1 MSIRFKDIISGTII
15 WVYFMGLFY
24 RNVSLD
30 LFLRPFS
37 WSNSV
42 TIFWDFLMGLFT
54 ASISRDLFLRPFSG
68 SNAGTIFWDFFL
80 GPFYGSVS
88 WDIFKDYLLGVMLGP
103 FSGTK
108 EESEGT

>member
-1 MSIRFKDIISGTII
+1 MEHFLGAFS
-15 WVYFMGLFY
+15 
-24 RNVSLD
+24 VSVSWD

-42 TIFWDFLMGLFT
+42 TIFCDYFLGPFYGCV
-54 ASISRDLFLRPFSG
+54 SWDLFLRPFSG